1 MVSRLFQLHSNFNI
15 FNVFTVPSGPSGC
28 KCMYVYIVI
37 VMLNMS
43 LDGCNAPESL
53 FISQL
58 WHASLSDERDG
69 RLGGYCP
76 TDIVSGGNARGS
88 QQKNFFFLLQKF
100 KAK

>member
-1 MVSRLFQLHSNFNI
+1 
-15 FNVFTVPSGPSGC
+15 
-28 KCMYVYIVI
+28 MYVYIVI

-100 KAK
+100 KAKLDSLNDTGLPPGLKAVRAST